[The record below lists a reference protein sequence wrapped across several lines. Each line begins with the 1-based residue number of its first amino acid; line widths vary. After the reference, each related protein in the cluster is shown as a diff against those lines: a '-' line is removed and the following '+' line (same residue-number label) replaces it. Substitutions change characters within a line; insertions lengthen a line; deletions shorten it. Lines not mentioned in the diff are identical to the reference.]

1 MNKVVNEKKNCP
13 EVLRSVLCDFV
24 IDIFALVCVYFRGN
38 TVHNADRK
46 SIRRSPQMEDFC

>member
-24 IDIFALVCVYFRGN
+24 IDISALVCVYFRGN